1 MNNPATENDLNEVRA
16 IRLGWQIDP
25 IKVVLIAMPVVLVV
39 MGIVQV
45 YQGRSLPV
53 SVQGTRVP
61 YAAYVLGLYI
71 VFFVWFIWSPWRRGK
86 ILVDK
91 KKLSVPRFFC
101 VQVFKRGQTSIVID
115 RLSAEFHVCKV
126 SDEHHSAIFCVNARS
141 ANLLNVW
148 VTPPTNESTASEDD
162 E

>member
-1 MNNPATENDLNEVRA
+1 MNNPVTENDLNEVRA

-25 IKVVLIAMPVVLVV
+25 IKVVLIAMPVILIV

-53 SVQGTRVP
+53 SVQGARAP
-61 YAAYVLGLYI
+61 YATYVLGLYI
-71 VFFVWFIWSPWRRGK
+71 LFFVWFIWSPWRRGK
-86 ILVDK
+86 ILIQK
-91 KKLSVPRFFC
+91 KNLSVPRFFR
-101 VQVFKRGQTSIVID
+101 VQVFQRGKTSVVID

-126 SDEHHSAIFCVNARS
+126 SDEHQTAIFCANARS
-141 ANLLNVW
+141 VNLLNVW
-148 VTPPTNESTASEDD
+148 ATPRTNESAASEDD